1 MLEETQFG
9 RSGVPRQDLGDEPAV
24 KGPVQRVDAV
34 FRKRAGSAVHG
45 GVIAEFFLEAGREIG
60 AAGYEVVFE
69 DDALGKLGEDTV
81 ALLADF
87 EFLLR
92 IAQGR
97 DVHDDDVEPR
107 APVFVAHELRL
118 IEQPQDPPV
127 RLGHAV
133 LHRIIIA
140 VLDLAVD
147 GVEHAFAVFR
157 VDEVVEPVAV
167 GFPE

>member
-1 MLEETQFG
+1 M
-9 RSGVPRQDLGDEPAV
+9 PRQDLGDEQAV
-24 KGPVQRVDAV
+24 ERPVRRMDTV
-34 FRKRAGSAVHG
+34 FRKRTGNPVHG
-45 GVIAEFFLEAGREIG
+45 GIITEFFLEAGREIG
-60 AAGYEVVFE
+60 AAGHEIVFE
-69 DDALGKLGEDTV
+69 DDAFGKLGEDAV

-92 IAQGR
+92 IAQRR

-118 IEQPQDPPV
+118 IEQPQDAPV

-133 LHRIIIA
+133 LHRIVIA

>member
-1 MLEETQFG
+1 ML
-9 RSGVPRQDLGDEPAV
+9 
-24 KGPVQRVDAV
+24 
-34 FRKRAGSAVHG
+34 
-45 GVIAEFFLEAGREIG
+45 
-60 AAGYEVVFE
+60 E
-69 DDALGKLGEDTV
+69 DDAFGKLGEDTV

-87 EFLLR
+87 EFLLGV
-92 IAQGR
+92 AQGG
-97 DVHDDDVEPR
+97 DVHDDDVEPC
-107 APVFVAHELRL
+107 APAFVAYELRL
-118 IEQPQDPPV
+118 VEQPQDLPV

-133 LHRIIIA
+133 LHRIVIA